1 MKILGLPGINPTTE
15 QWMKKLLSAID
26 LNQTEVVI
34 QQYQCWSHLG
44 SGMNLEKEASI
55 AAKFRPDFVIAK
67 SIGTRVLLCTF
78 TNDLISANTFVLIGI
93 PIQGYAKSEISEL
106 NKLCALKSTLI
117 IQQSD
122 DPVGSYS
129 TLISTIPDTSL
140 CKMVEVQGSDH
151 RYSNIEDLKL
161 IIEPWY
167 RGIDH

>member
-1 MKILGLPGINPTTE
+1 MKILGLPGINPITE
-15 QWMKKLLSAID
+15 QWMKKLLGAID

-34 QQYQCWSHLG
+34 QQYQCWSHPG
-44 SGMNLEKEASI
+44 SGMNLEKEANI
-55 AAKFRPDFVIAK
+55 AAKSNPDIVIAK
-67 SIGTRVLLCTF
+67 SIGTRVLLRAYMSY
-78 TNDLISANTFVLIGI
+78 LISANKFVLIGI
-93 PIQGYAKSEISEL
+93 PIRSYSRSEISEL

-129 TLISTIPDTSL
+129 TLISTIPDTS
-140 CKMVEVQGSDH
+140 CKMVEIQGSDH
-151 RYSNIEDLKL
+151 RYSDIEDLKL

>member
-1 MKILGLPGINPTTE
+1 
-15 QWMKKLLSAID
+15 MKKLLGAID

-34 QQYQCWSHLG
+34 QQYQCWSHPG
-44 SGMNLEKEASI
+44 SGMNLEKEANI
-55 AAKFRPDFVIAK
+55 AAKSNPDIVIAK
-67 SIGTRVLLCTF
+67 SIGTRVLLRAYMSY
-78 TNDLISANTFVLIGI
+78 LISANKFVLIGI
-93 PIQGYAKSEISEL
+93 PIQGYSRSEISEL

-129 TLISTIPDTSL
+129 TLISTIPDTS
-140 CKMVEVQGSDH
+140 CKMVEIQGSDH
-151 RYSNIEDLKL
+151 RYSDIEDLKL

>member
-15 QWMKKLLSAID
+15 QWMKKLLGAID

-34 QQYQCWSHLG
+34 QQYQCWSHPG
-44 SGMNLEKEASI
+44 SGMNLEKEANI
-55 AAKFRPDFVIAK
+55 AAKSNPDIVIAK
-67 SIGTRVLLCTF
+67 SIGTRVLLRAYMSY
-78 TNDLISANTFVLIGI
+78 LISANKFVLIGI
-93 PIQGYAKSEISEL
+93 PIQGYSRSEISEL

-129 TLISTIPDTSL
+129 TLISTIPDTS
-140 CKMVEVQGSDH
+140 CKMVEIQGSDH
-151 RYSNIEDLKL
+151 RYSDIEDLKL

>member
-1 MKILGLPGINPTTE
+1 
-15 QWMKKLLSAID
+15 MKKLLGAID

-34 QQYQCWSHLG
+34 QQYQCWSHPG

-55 AAKFRPDFVIAK
+55 TAKSNPDIVIAK
-67 SIGTRVLLCTF
+67 SIGTRVLLRAYMSY
-78 TNDLISANTFVLIGI
+78 LISANKFVLIGI
-93 PIQGYAKSEISEL
+93 PIQGYSRSEISEL

-129 TLISTIPDTSL
+129 TLISTIPDTS
-140 CKMVEVQGSDH
+140 CKMVEIQGSDH
-151 RYSNIEDLKL
+151 RYSDIEDLKL